1 MSSLS
6 KYTFPLVGLYMPAIT
21 LKSVVLPAPF
31 GPIRPVIE
39 FFFISKEV
47 PSTALNPPVYEY
59 FQLLSL

>member
-47 PSTALNPPVYEY
+47 PSTALKPPNY
-59 FQLLSL
+59 L